1 MDRSLAKSSNWVY
14 IYLVAVALGLTTLGL
29 VMLFSAGAVRGAQAL
44 LTKQFI
50 WLGMSI
56 IVGVYAAFMDLDWL
70 KRRAWLLYGI
80 CILSLALTLVPGIG
94 VKVNGA
100 QRWLGLVPLRVQP
113 SEFAKIGLVVILA
126 VYFAGRQRDIKT
138 FTWGF
143 LMPSMII

>member
-1 MDRSLAKSSNWVY
+1 MDRSLAKSSNWVS

-80 CILSLALTLVPGIG
+80 CILSLALTLILMNSSVWSSMRVMKACSWSTSVRSLASIREPGC
-94 VKVNGA
+94 
-100 QRWLGLVPLRVQP
+100 P
-113 SEFAKIGLVVILA
+113 
-126 VYFAGRQRDIKT
+126 
-138 FTWGF
+138 
-143 LMPSMII
+143 M